1 MEDLEKFQRLTI
13 DREITMVELK
23 KEIKKLREEF
33 NKIKGRKIDN

>member
-23 KEIKKLREEF
+23 KEIKKLREEL